1 MNGSKLRRL
10 ALTALGTIA
19 SGPSALGDD
28 VPFAQ
33 PPPSS
38 LEAGS
43 VASLADIMVGA
54 QLRHIKLWQAIR
66 AKNWSLVAFEAALM
80 QDSLGAAAMLYRNIP
95 IDYVTAAAKPLG
107 ALKDAAKAGDAT
119 KMEAIFTNLT
129 AACNACHQAAGVGFI
144 RMETPGLSPFSN
156 QNFAPENK

>member
-1 MNGSKLRRL
+1 MNGSKLKRL
-10 ALTALGTIA
+10 ALAALATLA
-19 SGPSALGDD
+19 TGPAALGDD

-38 LEAGS
+38 PEAGS
-43 VASLADIMVGA
+43 VVSLADIMAGA

-66 AKNWSLVAFEAALM
+66 AKNWGLVAFEAALM
-80 QDSLGAAAMLYRNIP
+80 EDSFGAAAMLYRNIP

-107 ALKDAAKAGDAT
+107 ALKDAAKAGEAT
-119 KMEAIFTNLT
+119 KMEAIFTDLT

-156 QNFAPENK
+156 QNFAPERK